1 MSNLEEIRSA
11 ILRDRGCESMFGRP
25 EPQAQIYFAIDIE
38 SWIEADH
45 PLRGVKKRADEILRS
60 MRPKLKRAY
69 SMFGRPGI
77 PPEMLL
83 KALLL
88 QSLYSIRSERQLV
101 ADIRVNL
108 LYRWF
113 LDLSLDA
120 PVWDATTFTKNRER
134 FEKHGLLRSFFD
146 RVVEG
151 AYMDRLMSE
160 EHFAVDGTLIQ
171 SYASMKSLR
180 PIDTKDRIVSD
191 GAEDDDPGNPTVNF
205 RGEKRRNE
213 THRSLTDPQARL
225 ARKAN
230 GQPATLA
237 HALHFLTENRH
248 GLIVDLEVT
257 EANGYAERE
266 AAVVMIRRTKRRR
279 KRMKTVA
286 GDRGYDAGE
295 FLLAVEAEG
304 LKPMV
309 AIREGRIRSK
319 TPGAEARQR
328 ARRRQRTASYS
339 VSQRKR
345 KLTEEGFGWSK
356 TTGGLRRSRHA
367 ARWKLGQ
374 QSLITGA
381 AYNLLRIVRLVSRAT
396 CA

>member
-1 MSNLEEIRSA
+1 
-11 ILRDRGCESMFGRP
+11 MFGRP
-25 EPQAQIYFAIDIE
+25 EAQSQIYFAIDIE
-38 SWIEADH
+38 SWIEPEH
-45 PLRGVKKRADEILRS
+45 PLRGVKKRVDEILKT
-60 MRPKLKRAY
+60 MRPKFKKAY
-69 SMFGRPGI
+69 SAIGRPGI

-134 FEKHGLLRSFFD
+134 FEKHGLLRTFFD
-146 RVVEG
+146 RVVDS
-151 AYMDRLMSE
+151 AYLERLMSE
-160 EHFAVDGTLIQ
+160 EHFSVDGTLIQ

-180 PIDTKDRIVSD
+180 PIDSKDRRVSE

-205 RGEKRRNE
+205 RGEKRRND

-225 ARKAN
+225 ARKAD
-230 GQPATLA
+230 GQPAVLA

-248 GLIVDLEVT
+248 GLIVDLEIT
-257 EANGYAERE
+257 EANGRAERE
-266 AAVVMIRRTKRRR
+266 AALTMIRRTKRRCT
-279 KRMKTVA
+279 RMRTVS
-286 GDRGYDAGE
+286 GDRGYDAGD
-295 FLLAVEAEG
+295 FLLDVEAQG
-304 LKPMV
+304 VTPMV
-309 AIREGRIRSK
+309 AIREGLIRAR
-319 TPGAEARQR
+319 THAGEARRR
-328 ARRRQRTASYS
+328 ARRRQRSASYRI
-339 VSQRKR
+339 SQRKR
-345 KLTEEGFGWSK
+345 KLTEEGFGWAK

-367 ARWKLGQ
+367 VRWKLGQ
-374 QSLITGA
+374 QSMITGA
-381 AYNLLRIVRLVSRAT
+381 AYNLLRLTRLLSRAK